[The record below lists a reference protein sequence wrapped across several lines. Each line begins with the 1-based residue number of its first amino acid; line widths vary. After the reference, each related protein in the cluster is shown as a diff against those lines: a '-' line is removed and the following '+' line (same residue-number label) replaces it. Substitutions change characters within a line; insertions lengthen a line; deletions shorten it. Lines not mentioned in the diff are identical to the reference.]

1 MNEIKDFFMK
11 VVNWFK
17 ELSKL
22 KQIIVVGIAIISV
35 MFAGS
40 FLIKNDLDG
49 SYSGKKGGITIVVS
63 IHGNEG
69 NLVMIEGDE
78 KHEGKIE
85 KINSAT
91 KTFTLKD
98 PDRDLT
104 TEMTF
109 KKEGDILRLS
119 DGSSDDELIL
129 IKNRRLKNQ

>member
-1 MNEIKDFFMK
+1 MNEIKEFFMK

-40 FLIKNDLDG
+40 FLIKSDLDG
-49 SYSGKKGGITIVVS
+49 SYSGEKGGITIVS

-69 NLVMIEGDE
+69 NLVMIKGDE

-109 KKEGDILRLS
+109 RKEGDILRLS

-129 IKNRRLKNQ
+129 IKK

>member
-1 MNEIKDFFMK
+1 MNEIKEFIMK

-35 MFAGS
+35 IFAGS

-49 SYSGKKGGITIVVS
+49 SYSAEKDGITIVVS

>member
-1 MNEIKDFFMK
+1 MNEIKEFIMK

-35 MFAGS
+35 IFAGR

-49 SYSGKKGGITIVVS
+49 SYSAEKDGITIVVS

>member
-1 MNEIKDFFMK
+1 MNEIKEFFMK

-40 FLIKNDLDG
+40 FLIKSDLDG
-49 SYSGKKGGITIVVS
+49 SYSGEKGGITIVVS
-63 IHGNEG
+63 IHGN
-69 NLVMIEGDE
+69 
-78 KHEGKIE
+78 EGKIE

-109 KKEGDILRLS
+109 RKEGDILRLS

-129 IKNRRLKNQ
+129 IKK

>member
-1 MNEIKDFFMK
+1 MNEIKEFFMK

-22 KQIIVVGIAIISV
+22 KQIIVVGIAIIF
-35 MFAGS
+35 MTFAGS

-49 SYSGKKGGITIVVS
+49 SYSAEKDGITIVVS

-78 KHEGKIE
+78 KHEGKLE

-91 KTFTLKD
+91 KTLTLKD
-98 PDRDLT
+98 PNSDLT
-104 TEMTF
+104 TDMTF
-109 KKEGDILRLS
+109 KKEGNILRLS

-129 IKNRRLKNQ
+129 IKK

>member
-1 MNEIKDFFMK
+1 MNEIKEFIMK

-35 MFAGS
+35 IFAGS

-49 SYSGKKGGITIVVS
+49 SYSAEKDGITIVVS

-98 PDRDLT
+98 PDSDLT

-109 KKEGDILRLS
+109 RKEGDILRLS

-129 IKNRRLKNQ
+129 IKK